1 MIKPETD
8 FEGRALYMVVCSDS
22 LQFGL
27 YDKENGFRPSFREN
41 RLLELR
47 VFDSKKEWKC
57 WRDALQEEF
66 SERLLEDNGQPWFE
80 EVHLLDRDT
89 ARMKKAAEL
98 SEKAVE
104 PGKKAADPNKSG
116 MFVYYAMGGG
126 KYELPFPGA
135 EKVRVRSYLTA
146 AQNGIEYIDDWR
158 VVSIED
164 QNEQDLL
171 KGVQ

>member
-1 MIKPETD
+1 MIKPGTD
-8 FEGRALYMVVCSDS
+8 FEGRALYMAVCSDS

-27 YDKENGFRPSFREN
+27 YEKDNGFIPEFREE

-47 VFDSKKEWKC
+47 VFNSKKEWKC

-66 SERLLEDNGQPWFE
+66 SERILEDDGQPWFE

-89 ARMKKAAEL
+89 ARMKN
-98 SEKAVE
+98 AVE
-104 PGKKAADPNKSG
+104 PSKPG

-146 AQNGIEYIDDWR
+146 AQNGIEYINDWR